1 MDALRAYLVALTFR
15 CMGHGCERTVF
26 RIFLCS
32 LIKWFTSRKFDNLCD
47 ESWKLRR
54 LKIEYWAAERL
65 QRTCTNGYHHV
76 SSVLIP
82 CQLQVTLPRHEV
94 RLAEAWY
101 HSKALPSYAFVLF
114 IRLKLITVITWEG
127 NKAHT
132 PTYYMVAWYKTI
144 GILRIFITR
153 VLGVDRARWYNIA
166 PGLAQWLHWKRT
178 HWPLLEKVLRDC
190 LLDYRGDLVSI
201 NVVTV

>member
-82 CQLQVTLPRHEV
+82 CQLQVTLPRHEI

-114 IRLKLITVITWEG
+114 IRLKLITVVTCEG

-132 PTYYMVAWYKTI
+132 H
-144 GILRIFITR
+144 LRITWSRDTKQLAFFAY
-153 VLGVDRARWYNIA
+153 LS
-166 PGLAQWLHWKRT
+166 PGF
-178 HWPLLEKVLRDC
+178 
-190 LLDYRGDLVSI
+190 
-201 NVVTV
+201 